1 MPVRITDNNGDI
13 NYLIPAPFVNINKSF
28 DKQGD
33 GEILGTRYTIQL
45 DGFIV
50 ADRGSPTT
58 DGSFIN
64 DGVDIIDPDL
74 SIEGGV
80 GKTGWYESLQNKQ
93 KAVSNLIS
101 KMQSGAYLE
110 IDPLD
115 ASMEGFS
122 AHVRLESVDLP
133 SHDPGDPY
141 KAKYTINMSCDYLIG
156 PTDVNNDEDDWE
168 RQEKWMVSAASENW
182 SIEENEQA
190 VFDRDAL
197 NGFTDDGGIDNG
209 ALVQSHKTY
218 TLTRTTSATGKN
230 KFDRETSLANGLMP
244 DGYTTVYADNGRA
257 WQQARGY
264 IYDII
269 KYGNQFIYGSDDTEY
284 SYNPATQT
292 PPTGDSSALTA
303 DPDDYHLFSMNL
315 PVTGTDAYKSFNY
328 KRYQNVDVKGGS
340 FSVTETWTL
349 APQKT
354 IATETVEIST
364 SESSSSGEIQVTI
377 NGTIEGIIDNADNVA
392 LGDASNLDKNT
403 ERAEATDEYFN
414 HQSTYNASSSIK
426 IPENKY
432 QNALKHFNTISP
444 FFHHAAEGIAK
455 KVAGSTAIDVATS
468 PTSRNVTHQPARGVI
483 TYSITYSGSAS
494 GGDGNNF
501 IPYVLSEEISVN
513 DTYPGQNFAEQTVL
527 GRRLGPVLQ
536 DIGTQTRWLRE
547 VTIQC
552 QVDVRKPFLCVD
564 AEDEPLTGLDNYND
578 CLGNF
583 CEAAGVRYP
592 NCTTE
597 SACTTDDDPCHNLS
611 SAPSWNTGANVNN
624 DWILNPNYVDIG
636 TSNTNVAKV
645 RNNLSKGGMFTTNM
659 VTSKPGFTL
668 PDVGA
673 GFGVSRPTSLG
684 NLPTLPSTNA
694 GLDNDFD
701 DVVATTT
708 YDGDNNPDFTVSNYW
723 TKHKQFVG
731 IKKLLNSLDP
741 LTYLGYEY
749 GGTLSNTMNR
759 GHVTKRFTNPPSES
773 WNPKT
778 GNWSYSISWVYE
790 LDDPYTTFSSSF
802 FNSSFVD
809 NLHTPEDPSKSTI
822 ELSRTSPGQHF

>member
-28 DKQGD
+28 DKLGD

-64 DGVDIIDPDL
+64 DGVDIIDADL
-74 SIEGGV
+74 SIAGGV

-209 ALVQSHKTY
+209 ALVQSHKPY
-218 TLTRTTSATGKN
+218 TLTRTTAATGKN

-269 KYGNQFIYGSDDTEY
+269 KYGNQFIYGSDNTEY
-284 SYNPATQT
+284 SYNPAVDS

-315 PVTGTDAYKSFNY
+315 PITGT
-328 KRYQNVDVKGGS
+328 
-340 FSVTETWTL
+340 
-349 APQKT
+349 
-354 IATETVEIST
+354 
-364 SESSSSGEIQVTI
+364 
-377 NGTIEGIIDNADNVA
+377 
-392 LGDASNLDKNT
+392 
-403 ERAEATDEYFN
+403 
-414 HQSTYNASSSIK
+414 
-426 IPENKY
+426 
-432 QNALKHFNTISP
+432 
-444 FFHHAAEGIAK
+444 
-455 KVAGSTAIDVATS
+455 
-468 PTSRNVTHQPARGVI
+468 
-483 TYSITYSGSAS
+483 
-494 GGDGNNF
+494 
-501 IPYVLSEEISVN
+501 
-513 DTYPGQNFAEQTVL
+513 
-527 GRRLGPVLQ
+527 
-536 DIGTQTRWLRE
+536 
-547 VTIQC
+547 
-552 QVDVRKPFLCVD
+552 
-564 AEDEPLTGLDNYND
+564 
-578 CLGNF
+578 
-583 CEAAGVRYP
+583 
-592 NCTTE
+592 
-597 SACTTDDDPCHNLS
+597 
-611 SAPSWNTGANVNN
+611 
-624 DWILNPNYVDIG
+624 
-636 TSNTNVAKV
+636 
-645 RNNLSKGGMFTTNM
+645 
-659 VTSKPGFTL
+659 
-668 PDVGA
+668 
-673 GFGVSRPTSLG
+673 
-684 NLPTLPSTNA
+684 
-694 GLDNDFD
+694 
-701 DVVATTT
+701 
-708 YDGDNNPDFTVSNYW
+708 
-723 TKHKQFVG
+723 
-731 IKKLLNSLDP
+731 
-741 LTYLGYEY
+741 
-749 GGTLSNTMNR
+749 
-759 GHVTKRFTNPPSES
+759 
-773 WNPKT
+773 
-778 GNWSYSISWVYE
+778 
-790 LDDPYTTFSSSF
+790 
-802 FNSSFVD
+802 
-809 NLHTPEDPSKSTI
+809 
-822 ELSRTSPGQHF
+822 